1 MKKFVTLLILLVL
14 FGCKKP
20 GCTDPI
26 AINYNSQAEKDDGSC
41 EYPIDKS
48 IISRNITSDKTLSND
63 TIWMLQSRVAVE
75 SGVTL
80 TIEPGTIIKA
90 IAGTGANAASLIIA
104 RGAKIMAQGT
114 PTQPI
119 IFTSESDNIQIG
131 ETYGSSLGS
140 NVRGLWGGLLILG
153 NAPGSFS
160 GNVESF
166 QIEGIPA
173 SDINGLYGGTDPN
186 DNSGILSYVS
196 IRHGGAEIGEGN
208 EINGLTLGAVG
219 TGTIINN
226 IEVVANVDDGIEFF
240 GGTVNADHLLV
251 YAQGDDG
258 IDIDQGYSGKI
269 SNSLVALTTV
279 SDHALEI
286 DGPEGQMLGSFEL
299 DSIYLVGA
307 TTNCLPDGVDGEIAD
322 YRKAARGISKNIWCI
337 DFALSSDV
345 ELDANMDSQNYT
357 DGVLQFENWYIKK
370 PVDNNG
376 NECFGIAID
385 NLFYDKG
392 TIPST
397 FEQDA
402 YNFASFVTT
411 TPFDDLIN
419 NEFSWTYYNLS
430 R

>member
-1 MKKFVTLLILLVL
+1 
-14 FGCKKP
+14 
-20 GCTDPI
+20 
-26 AINYNSQAEKDDGSC
+26 
-41 EYPIDKS
+41 
-48 IISRNITSDKTLSND
+48 
-63 TIWMLQSRVAVE
+63 
-75 SGVTL
+75 
-80 TIEPGTIIKA
+80 
-90 IAGTGANAASLIIA
+90 
-104 RGAKIMAQGT
+104 
-114 PTQPI
+114 
-119 IFTSESDNIQIG
+119 
-131 ETYGSSLGS
+131 
-140 NVRGLWGGLLILG
+140 
-153 NAPGSFS
+153 
-160 GNVESF
+160 
-166 QIEGIPA
+166 
-173 SDINGLYGGTDPN
+173 
-186 DNSGILSYVS
+186 
-196 IRHGGAEIGEGN
+196 
-208 EINGLTLGAVG
+208 
-219 TGTIINN
+219 
-226 IEVVANVDDGIEFF
+226 
-240 GGTVNADHLLV
+240 
-251 YAQGDDG
+251 
-258 IDIDQGYSGKI
+258 
-269 SNSLVALTTV
+269 
-279 SDHALEI
+279 
-286 DGPEGQMLGSFEL
+286 MLGSFEL

>member
-20 GCTDPI
+20 GCTDPT

-258 IDIDQGYSGKI
+258 LDIDQGYSGKI

-357 DGVLQFENWYIKK
+357 DGALQFENWYIKK

-402 YNFASFVTT
+402 YNFTSFVTT
-411 TPFDDLIN
+411 TPFNDLIN